1 MLLSQS
7 AGIMD
12 TGLIA
17 LQWLMQAVLLLISVG
32 GMGLQE
38 VRCGSMI
45 NRTLELLFIAAKGR

>member
-7 AGIMD
+7 VGIMD

-32 GMGLQE
+32 GMGSQE

-45 NRTLELLFIAAKGR
+45 NRTLELLFIAAKRR